1 MPVQE
6 EISQTL
12 EADIIETARLLFQS
26 KGFDHTSLMDITM
39 QLNISDQ
46 MIFQHF
52 TSLDEIL
59 EVVWAGS
66 Y

>member
-1 MPVQE
+1 MPVRE

-12 EADIIETARLLFQS
+12 KTDIIETARLLFQS

-52 TSLDEIL
+52 KSLDEIL